1 MANPTLEHLIKDF
14 STDGVIRFFRERS
27 TKFATKKER
36 LDDYNDASFKAGFKL
51 GEIKFDEIEEL
62 IICAFLCDN
71 SLSERSGKKAQYEK
85 AKQVLKNRIS
95 DAGIFIFYDTDG
107 NFRFSLV
114 YTNYLGKKKDWST
127 FKRFTYF
134 VNKEST
140 NKTFLQRI
148 GNGDFSTLGKIQEA
162 FSVEKVTKEF
172 YENISY
178 WYFWAVKKCSFPK
191 DAEAEENG
199 RNISVIRL
207 ITRIIFVWF
216 MRERK
221 LIRKELF
228 DKETIDKLL
237 IDTSN
242 DSSSY
247 YQAIL
252 QNLFFAT
259 LSTKQED
266 RQFRSEL
273 RGSKGFNPDHGN
285 PYVFRFQDY
294 FIDPKKVRELFVDIP
309 FLNGGLFD
317 CLDDSEKS
325 IYIDGFSEI
334 KKNQAMVPNVLF
346 FGKETRVDLS
356 GDLGP
361 QQKNC
366 MVKGLINLLSEFN
379 FTIDENTTDDKDV
392 ALDPELLG
400 RVFENLL
407 ASFNPETSTTARK
420 ATGSYYTPREIVD
433 YMVDESLKG
442 YFSTHLTDIEEIDN
456 KLGKLFSQDTDENP
470 FTVAESKNIVNL
482 IESVRV
488 VDPAVGSGAFPMG
501 ILNRLVFLLHKVD
514 PDNGFWKQEQLNAVE
529 QISDPRIKQETR
541 TRIEAYFEKN
551 DNYGRK
557 LFLIQKCIY
566 GVDIQQIAVE
576 ISKLRFFISL
586 LVDEDID
593 KTKENWGIE
602 PLPNLDFKIMQG
614 NSLISEFLGVSF
626 DIEEKQETGQI
637 SIGFSDEKHKLIKE
651 FEDKKIEYQN
661 ESDKTQK
668 RKLLQEID
676 NSIIE
681 LFEWIVKQQKES
693 YFNSIEL
700 IKRKYSFIP
709 NVNNRNEL
717 INKETE
723 KINVHFG
730 FNIESAEKQLREFTG
745 IMKTRPF
752 FPWQLYFAEVFTEKN
767 GFDIIITNPPYIGQK
782 GNKEKFQ
789 EIAKA
794 KFGKEFHQ
802 RRMDMFY
809 FFIHLA
815 LNLAHEESQIAFITT
830 NYYITATYA
839 DKLRKD
845 LFLRAT
851 IRELINFNE
860 LKIFESALGQH
871 NMISIFEKG
880 KNNLVLIK
888 TSVTKR
894 AGFGINSILK
904 DILGKIDPLTD
915 YYQMEQSDIYQ
926 GEQLYINLMGNKTSL
941 TTEDPK
947 IKILTKISSGNQSLD
962 TFCNVFQGIVT
973 GADKVSP
980 KHNKKYSLRLN
991 PGVGIFVLSHDELL
1005 KLKLSNKE
1013 LQYIRPWFKNS
1024 DISRYHCSKMN
1035 HQYLIYRSSKHA
1047 ENDIP
1052 NIKQHLDKFKLVLI
1066 NRNVREG
1073 EVTLLQYD
1081 NFVNGKW
1088 HIDYVMIASA
1098 MKAGNF
1104 YALSYAREEELFNGP
1119 KIVSPQRSYQNTFSY
1134 NDVPWY
1140 ASADVYYITSK
1151 DNSIDLKYVLA
1162 LLNSSLYYF
1171 WLYYRGKRKGEMLEL
1186 YQKPLSEIPIKSSS
1200 GVEQKPFIALVDQI
1214 LSLTSSDD
1222 YQKNSE
1228 KQALVK
1234 KYEEQIDNMVYV
1246 LYGLTGEEIAAI
1258 DKGVNHSR
1266 KTSLDKGEVFID
1278 RGA

>member
-1 MANPTLEHLIKDF
+1 MTNPTLEHLIKDF

-51 GEIKFDEIEEL
+51 GEIKFDEIEEI

-191 DAEAEENG
+191 EAEAEENG

-237 IDTSN
+237 NDTSN
-242 DSSSY
+242 DTSSY

-285 PYVFRFQDY
+285 PYVFRFQDC

-317 CLDDSEKS
+317 CLDDSEKG

-334 KKNQAMVPNVLF
+334 KKNQAIVPNILF
-346 FGKETRVDLS
+346 FGKETRVDLTS
-356 GDLGP
+356 DLGP

-442 YFSTHLTDIEEIDN
+442 YFSTHLTDIEDIDN
-456 KLGKLFSQDTDENP
+456 KLGNLFSQEIEENP
-470 FTVAESKNIVNL
+470 FNTDESKRIVNL

-488 VDPAVGSGAFPMG
+488 ADPAVGSGAFPMG

-576 ISKLRFFISL
+576 IAKLRFFISL
-586 LVDEDID
+586 LVDEDVD
-593 KTKENWGIE
+593 KNKPNWGIE

-614 NSLISEFLGVSF
+614 NSLISEIFG
-626 DIEEKQETGQI
+626 IR
-637 SIGFSDEKHKLIKE
+637 
-651 FEDKKIEYQN
+651 FEIDKKESMEKTLFDSLDEENKIFTEFDSKKSEYQN
-661 ESDKTQK
+661 EVDKNIKSRLFKEIEEIMIRIYENIVRKQK
-668 RKLLQEID
+668 A
-676 NSIIE
+676 
-681 LFEWIVKQQKES
+681 S
-693 YFNSIEL
+693 YFKTLMDIEE
-700 IKRKYSFIP
+700 RYSKIP
-709 NVNNRNEL
+709 NKNDRE
-717 INKETE
+717 ETIPQE
-723 KINVHFG
+723 KQKANQHFN
-730 FNIESAEKQLREFTG
+730 FDLENAEKQLREYNG
-745 IMKTRPF
+745 KIKIRPF
-752 FPWQLYFAEVFTEKN
+752 FPWQLYFAEVFIEKG
-767 GFDIIITNPPYIGQK
+767 GFDVVIANPPYIGEK
-782 GNKEKFQ
+782 SHKEIFHEVKQANLGKFYM
-789 EIAKA
+789 
-794 KFGKEFHQ
+794 GK
-802 RRMDMFY
+802 MDLFY
-809 FFIHLA
+809 FFFHLA
-815 LNLAHEESQIAFITT
+815 LEIGKPNALVAFITT
-830 NYYITATYA
+830 NYYPTASGA
-839 DKLRKD
+839 VKLRKD
-845 LFLRAT
+845 FKKRT
-851 IRELINFNE
+851 IINKLINFNE

-871 NMISIFEKG
+871 NMITILQKGQDTKAIAKTCITAQQGITSPELLTIIANGQDCNTKYFE
-880 KNNLVLIK
+880 V
-888 TSVTKR
+888 
-894 AGFGINSILK
+894 A
-904 DILGKIDPLTD
+904 
-915 YYQMEQSDIYQ
+915 QEDIYEGNDCLLRLTGTAFENKDPIHTALNKIITQ
-926 GEQLYINLMGNKTSL
+926 GVVLGSICYVN
-941 TTEDPK
+941 
-947 IKILTKISSGNQSLD
+947 
-962 TFCNVFQGIVT
+962 QGIVS
-973 GADKVSP
+973 GADKVSK
-980 KHNKKYSLRLN
+980 KHIEKYKLKARK
-991 PGVGIFVLSHDELL
+991 GEGIFVLSENEVQ
-1005 KLKLSNKE
+1005 KLNLTMAEKK
-1013 LQYIRPWFKNS
+1013 IFKPWFKNS
-1024 DISRYHCSKMN
+1024 DIFRWGTNIYSDESVIYADKRLNNLNGNSIKE
-1035 HQYLIYRSSKHA
+1035 YLNKFKEIIDNSSVNSPYLHRPRDINFDSSK
-1047 ENDIP
+1047 
-1052 NIKQHLDKFKLVLI
+1052 
-1066 NRNVREG
+1066 
-1073 EVTLLQYD
+1073 
-1081 NFVNGKW
+1081 
-1088 HIDYVMIASA
+1088 
-1098 MKAGNF
+1098 
-1104 YALSYAREEELFNGP
+1104 
-1119 KIVSPQRSYQNTFSY
+1119 IVVPQRSMKNTFGY
-1134 NDVPWY
+1134 NEIPWY
-1140 ASADVYYITSK
+1140 ASADVYFITLK
-1151 DNSIDLKYVLA
+1151 DPKYNLKFILA
-1162 LLNSSLYYF
+1162 LLNSSIYYL
-1171 WLYYRGKRKGEMLEL
+1171 WLYHRGKRKGEALEL
-1186 YQKPLSEIPIKSSS
+1186 YQQPLSKIPIKLLS
-1200 GVEQKPFIALVDQI
+1200 GIEQKPFIALVDQI